1 MNNLPTL
8 LSVEEV
14 CEYLGLGKTTVYE
27 IIRTREL
34 PSIKIRNRIRIS
46 SEDLREYLESN
57 RM

>member
-27 IIRTREL
+27 MIRTREL